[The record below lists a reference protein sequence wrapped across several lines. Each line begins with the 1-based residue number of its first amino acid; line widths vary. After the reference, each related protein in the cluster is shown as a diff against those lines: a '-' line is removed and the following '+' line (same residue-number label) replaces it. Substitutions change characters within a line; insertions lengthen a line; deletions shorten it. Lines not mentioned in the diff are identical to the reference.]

1 MSDERM
7 TSLRGEPKG
16 AAGDAAR
23 PKRAQ
28 DYASVRD
35 WPGYFDLMVG
45 KPARETLVS
54 ALASFEKDDSKGRGA
69 GEAAKG
75 ATGPER
81 FAVDLGCGEGRDT
94 LELLSRGWR
103 VLAIDGHPK
112 SFELLKAR
120 VMAEDRGRLETRV
133 AAFADATWPEG
144 VDLFNSSF
152 ALPFCEPRDWEGV
165 WRRIIGAI
173 RPGGRFAGQLFGDRD
188 GWAGLPDRT
197 HHRRAELDGLFADF
211 VFEEL
216 REEER
221 PDTNH
226 DGKPKPWHVFH
237 IVVRKRDG

>member
-1 MSDERM
+1 M
-7 TSLRGEPKG
+7 TSSHGEPKG

-45 KPARETLVS
+45 KPARETLVA
-54 ALASFEKDDSKGRGA
+54 ALASFGKDDSKGETAGA
-69 GEAAKG
+69 GGAARR
-75 ATGPER
+75 EQ

-94 LELLSRGWR
+94 LELLTRGWR
-103 VLAIDGHPK
+103 VLAIDGHPR
-112 SFELLKAR
+112 SFELLDGR
-120 VMAEDRGRLETRV
+120 VRAEDRRRLETRV
-133 AAFADATWPEG
+133 ATFAEAKWPEG

-152 ALPFCEPRDWEGV
+152 ALPFCEPREWEGV
-165 WRRIIGAI
+165 WKRIVRAI

-188 GWAGLPDRT
+188 GWAGLPDRS
-197 HHRRAELDGLFADF
+197 HHRRAELDGLFAEF

-226 DGKPKPWHVFH
+226 DGKPKPWHVYH
-237 IVVRKRDG
+237 IVARKRDG